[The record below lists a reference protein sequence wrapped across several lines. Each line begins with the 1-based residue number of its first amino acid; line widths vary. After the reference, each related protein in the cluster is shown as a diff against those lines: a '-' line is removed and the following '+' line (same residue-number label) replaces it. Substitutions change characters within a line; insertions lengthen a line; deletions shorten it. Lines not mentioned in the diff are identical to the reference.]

1 MSDFEI
7 TQEDRNAAASVTVLS
22 SMRSL
27 IRTGQSDEHPLV
39 QAFAMHRIESA
50 RRTIAGVAAWLGQ
63 SAQLLREIGSEIAD
77 EDHLA
82 TRIANDRAECAQT
95 IAQLEAATIHKLV
108 LQQSLFRQDEAAL
121 QG

>member
-1 MSDFEI
+1 MSDIEI

-27 IRTGQSDEHPLV
+27 IRLGKSDDHPLV
-39 QAFAMHRIESA
+39 QAFAAHRRSSA
-50 RRTIAGVAAWLGQ
+50 QRTIVGVAAWLDQ
-63 SAQLLREIGSEIAD
+63 SAQLLREIGSELDD

-95 IAQLEAATIHKLV
+95 IAQLDVGVVDKLA
-108 LQQSLFRQDEAAL
+108 RQHELMA
-121 QG
+121 